1 MDAENPQPMRKV
13 NAMTEAPRRSVEA
26 APATG
31 DGESIHGERIR
42 LRAVLL
48 GSLLALL
55 ICLLTPFNNAYLKGT
70 PLGGGQFP
78 LAPFYLLVWMM
89 ILTAGLRWVFK
100 GRRFLTGRELL
111 VMWSLMVLLSG
122 ISWTGL
128 ARTFFINL
136 TAPYHFA
143 TVENRWGD
151 LLQPLLPKG
160 WYPASREAVD
170 GFYNGISGARQ
181 MDWFEVGRRIP
192 WGAWAGPL
200 LEWTGFIL
208 LCYFLMICIVSLL
221 SRQGLY
227 NERMNFPLLRV
238 PIMMQEALDE
248 DRLGAFLTHRYL
260 LAGLIVP
267 VCLHLIN
274 GLSFYNPS
282 IPSIPTLI
290 LAGKFFPKAGLFS
303 GFYKLKIYI
312 YPAFIGFAFLTA
324 KQVSFSL
331 WFFFLAGALLIG
343 LLNVLGINIPAA
355 ALGVTFGAT
364 LSRPEETQAIGAYM
378 VFFLFLAWLARF
390 HFLDIF
396 LKAFGRRKD
405 QDPKAEWITSPPA
418 FWGVVAGSIGLVAW
432 CHHYGLPIGAAVLVL
447 IAFFMFTLVA
457 VRVICQGGI
466 TYFTLTAAPLDTVTA
481 LFGSR
486 LLTPVG
492 LVVAA
497 VTQKVLFLD
506 LREALM
512 PALLHA
518 RKVTDGGRNNH
529 TVAIAIAIALVA
541 GVAVSFVA
549 MLSVAYK
556 FGVRELEMDWAT
568 RTTVAVYENIFS
580 LLESPAEPNRW
591 VLIFIACGAAVMLAL
606 VVCYHRFY
614 WWPIHPIGYL
624 TAYSSAMWTLWFS
637 FFLGWACNALC
648 MRYGG
653 TALFKNLRFFF
664 IGMII
669 GDFLMAGS
677 WAIYGLFSYASY
689 AVLPD

>member
-1 MDAENPQPMRKV
+1 
-13 NAMTEAPRRSVEA
+13 MTDA
-26 APATG
+26 APSSPRPAAG
-31 DGESIHGERIR
+31 PGKSEPVRSERIR
-42 LRAVLL
+42 LRAVLI
-48 GSLLALL
+48 GGLLALA
-55 ICLLTPFNNAYLKGT
+55 ICVVTPFNNAYLKGT
-70 PLGGGQFP
+70 PLGGGHFP

-89 ILTAGLRWVFK
+89 ALTAALRRVFR

-111 VMWSLMVLLSG
+111 VLWALMVLLSG
-122 ISWTGL
+122 IAWTGL
-128 ARTFFINL
+128 ARTFFVNL

-143 TVENRWGD
+143 TMENRWEEA
-151 LLQPLLPKG
+151 LQPLLPKG
-160 WYPASREAVD
+160 WYPAGREAIE
-170 GFYNGISGARQ
+170 GFYNGIPGARQ
-181 MDWFEVGRRIP
+181 MDWLEVVRRVP
-192 WGAWAGPL
+192 WDAWAGPL

-208 LCYFLMICIVSLL
+208 LCYLVMICIVSLL
-221 SRQGLY
+221 SRQPLY

-238 PIMMQEALDE
+238 PILMQEALDE
-248 DRLGAFLTHRYL
+248 DRLGPFLAHRYL
-260 LAGLIVP
+260 LAGLLVP
-267 VCLHLIN
+267 VGLHLIN
-274 GLSFYNPS
+274 GLSFYHPS

-290 LAGKFFPKAGLFS
+290 LAGQFFPKTGLFS

-324 KQVSFSL
+324 KPVSFSF

-355 ALGVTFGAT
+355 ALGVTFGST
-364 LSRPEETQAIGAYM
+364 LARPEETQTIGAYL

-396 LKAFGRRKD
+396 LKAFGRRRD
-405 QDPKAEWITSPPA
+405 EDPPTEWITSRAA
-418 FWGVVAGSIGLVAW
+418 FWGLAAGSIALVGW
-432 CHHYGLPIGAAVLVL
+432 CHRYGLPIGAAVLVL
-447 IAFFMFTLVA
+447 VVFFVFTLVA
-457 VRVICQGGI
+457 VRIICQGGI
-466 TYFTLTAAPLDTVTA
+466 TYFTLTAAPLDALTA
-481 LFGSR
+481 FFGSR
-486 LLTPVG
+486 FLTPVG

-518 RKVTDGGRNNH
+518 RKVTDGIRNNRR
-529 TVAIAIAIALVA
+529 VALAIGLVLVA
-541 GVAVSFVA
+541 GVGASFAA
-549 MLSVAYK
+549 MLAVAYK
-556 FGVRELEMDWAT
+556 FGVRELEMEWAT

-580 LLESPAEPNRW
+580 LLESPAEPRDW

-637 FFLGWACNALC
+637 FFVGWACNALC

-664 IGMII
+664 IGLII
-669 GDFLMAGS
+669 GDFLMAGG
-677 WAIYGLFSYASY
+677 WAVYGLFSYASY